1 MKSRDSEDIAKR
13 RRIAAASF
21 SCSLIVVFTPEKRG
35 AGNLKWYESNI
46 RQILTNEKYIG
57 DALLQKTYTVNTFDK
72 KKVANNGIAP
82 KYYVEGSHE
91 AIIDTD
97 VFLRV
102 QAEIVRRANILTDG
116 KRRIYSSRYAL
127 SSLVVCGHCGDIY
140 RRIKW
145 NNNGCKSTVWRC
157 VSRVLKKSS
166 GIDCPARTIREEIL
180 QAAAVTAINAA
191 WARKDSVL
199 PILKENIRAVIAG
212 DTEAQLAEVD
222 SEIKHLQTE
231 LLSVGNDQSRI
242 DEIGDSIISLRE
254 ERQAIL
260 SDAAARQ
267 GLRDRVNDLVSFLDE
282 QTEAITEYSETPV
295 RRLVEKITIYDE
307 KITVAFKS
315 KLKIDV
321 DA

>member
-72 KKVANNGIAP
+72 KRVANNGIAP

-127 SSLVVCGHCGDIY
+127 SNIVVCGHCGDIY

-166 GIDCPARTIREEIL
+166 GIDCPARTIHEEDL
-180 QAAAVTAINAA
+180 QAAVVTAINDA

-295 RRLVEKITIYDE
+295 RRLVEKITIFDE